1 MRVRM
6 RCRHGAPRARRGPQ
20 AGLKG
25 KERHRSEEAFYTNP
39 TPDCICETGG
49 AGQGGGKKGGLVVAA
64 RRSPGSMEAAV
75 EYEKADKNATLA
87 EWRVRMSRGA
97 PPRKVRRASGEG
109 VSDGG
114 EKAKQQDAGA

>member
-1 MRVRM
+1 M
-6 RCRHGAPRARRGPQ
+6 RRGPQ

-49 AGQGGGKKGGLVVAA
+49 EGKKRGLGVAT

-75 EYEKADKNATLA
+75 KKKYEKVNRNATLA
-87 EWRVRMSRGA
+87 ELRERMSRGA
-97 PPRKVRRASGEG
+97 PPRNPRRPASEG
-109 VSDGG
+109 GRDGG
-114 EKAKQQDAGA
+114 NKQKQEDANAKVGTETAGSLSPD